1 MTTTLKFITD
11 IELDELN
18 KLLLNVLPS
27 YEAMTLE
34 ILDGY
39 LHAIA
44 IGPKY
49 LMIKQWMPGI
59 WGEEDND
66 VLPPVENLKQ
76 RQCIVLLIMRHF
88 KSIVER
94 MAQQPPKINFMWS
107 IHKFKGRKY
116 DNAEGWAYGFVQG
129 MKLCR
134 KDWEPLLKT
143 PQGQAWYRPIGLL
156 GQSGFS
162 PELKQLAETPYKR
175 SKLAHQIPES
185 VIAINEYWHKSVT
198 TS

>member
-49 LMIKQWMPGI
+49 LMIKQWMP
-59 WGEEDND
+59 E
-66 VLPPVENLKQ
+66 